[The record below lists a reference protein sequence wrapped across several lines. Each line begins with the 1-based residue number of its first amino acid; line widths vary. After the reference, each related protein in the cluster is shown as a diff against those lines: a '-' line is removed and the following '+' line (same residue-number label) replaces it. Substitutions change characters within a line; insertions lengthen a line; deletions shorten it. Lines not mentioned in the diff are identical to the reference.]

1 MIKTISKILLAIT
14 VIWTLAFVFKLG
26 DSYAMSEAYEKEIY
40 NGCYPDSIKS
50 LGADR
55 GKQYCTCTVKMLSK
69 KFTDEEIDA
78 LSQRDEEY
86 FLKAFSFATTHC
98 NNNANAS

>member
-1 MIKTISKILLAIT
+1 MIKTISKILLAIA
-14 VIWTLAFVFKLG
+14 ILWTIAFVFKLG
-26 DSYAMSEAYEKEIY
+26 NSYAMSEAYEKEIY
-40 NGCYPDSIKS
+40 SGCYPDSIKS

-69 KFTDEEIDA
+69 KYTDEEMDII
-78 LSQRDEEY
+78 SQKEEEY
-86 FLKAFSFATTHC
+86 YLKAFSFATTYC